1 MSKESKD
8 TSGVINRAT
17 GLLIIEV
24 INSNPNGDPDRE
36 SDPRQ
41 RDVDQK
47 GEISPVSFKRKIRDL
62 IDDKDGPVWID
73 TSEKFNPALDP
84 NKFEIFEKRYR
95 DRDLITE
102 ELRNDDGKVFKGK
115 YWDGRIFGNTFL
127 EKEENEKDESKGVAS
142 KSKKGDKKKRRII
155 YRKSIKTGVVQ
166 FGLGISVAPIRVQ
179 RLSTTSKAGVEKG
192 KDQGMAPLGYRI
204 VEHGIYCLPYFVNSS
219 AAGATDCKKDDI
231 DLLLKV
237 IPYAYT
243 QTASYIRSQVEII
256 HAWHIEHKS
265 RLGSCSDFDL
275 IKALTPWK
283 TEDSKN
289 EKPSSSR
296 TEYTIPTEKDVPE
309 TLREKILSIRDLMK
323 EI

>member
-155 YRKSIKTGVVQ
+155 YRKKVLKPVLFNLGLASLLHP
-166 FGLGISVAPIRVQ
+166 FGFSV
-179 RLSTTSKAGVEKG
+179 
-192 KDQGMAPLGYRI
+192 
-204 VEHGIYCLPYFVNSS
+204 
-219 AAGATDCKKDDI
+219 
-231 DLLLKV
+231 
-237 IPYAYT
+237 
-243 QTASYIRSQVEII
+243 
-256 HAWHIEHKS
+256 
-265 RLGSCSDFDL
+265 
-275 IKALTPWK
+275 
-283 TEDSKN
+283 
-289 EKPSSSR
+289 
-296 TEYTIPTEKDVPE
+296 
-309 TLREKILSIRDLMK
+309 
-323 EI
+323 